1 MAIAPVNKFI
11 SLAVPVAPGEQK
23 LYEVPTGASSL
34 VLYAQVSNVANHG
47 VVGIGITYPTITF
60 IQRRKSRSTGNTRDI
75 RVVKDIEIPP
85 NDALI
90 VVDGRMVLEKTPLV
104 VDSLYITG
112 TQVGLS
118 TVVDVTY
125 TETSGITTIHT
136 QGPHN
141 LSVGDQITVGGI
153 AFNCKSDRAYGIT
166 TTIFPDPQ
174 KSYMVESVNNS
185 LEFSTNVGG
194 ANEINHFY
202 RPSVHNFVRGENDAI
217 TLDGTSQKYKPVG
230 ANYDPVSG
238 ICTFVV
244 PCHEMVQPDG
254 SDGGPFEPTNVQY
267 DANVGIM
274 TVVLSGHKYYEGDLV
289 KFDDYSL
296 AFKCAMDG
304 NDTLKRY
311 PRPTDPTRGT
321 WVAVG
326 NTTTSQFEI
335 NVGTSPIKYSIP
347 TNVEYDPLVGIAT
360 FDIGSDTNQFSGPT
374 SHTVVDVLYTPTT
387 TSGIMTCT
395 VPVHGFST
403 GDLIKFDNN
412 SLTFNYPSGGGT
424 AERKF
429 PISSDVIS
437 GIFTGI
443 TTTSEN
449 TFEVDVIG
457 QGAITNTSIHTFV
470 KSTPSGLK
478 KVKEY
483 VKLANKSIQF
493 TCAKDNHV
501 GVHTYPRPS
510 GYGGATGNDPAYDT
524 SVPVTAV
531 TDTTVSLGIGTANDA
546 TAGIHTYVP
555 TSAMTI
561 TNADYNPTTGVMVC
575 TIPAHGMEN
584 GDAIKIADNSLTF
597 SCDYC
602 GAIGIKS
609 EKTYPRVTDFASDR
623 WLPIYDKDANTFK
636 VKVLKII
643 PSTNTNVHT
652 FVAATSSSVT
662 RAVIKTGGAYTH
674 TFHSAS
680 AGMRRSTDKIVIK
693 KNSLVFTCTH
703 DLNQSEHSYPRAS
716 DPLWD
721 GTLSGSGTTSITRA
735 DYDTFAAYVGVSTA
749 GGLVAP
755 LQMEFIASILENSNA

>member
-60 IQRRKSRSTGNTRDI
+60 IQRRKSRSTGNTRDV

-112 TQVGLS
+112 TQAGLS

-202 RPSVHNFVRGENDAI
+202 RPSIHTFVRADNDAI
-217 TLDGTSQKYKPVG
+217 TLDGTAQKYKPIS

-238 ICTFVV
+238 ICTFGVS
-244 PCHEMVQPDG
+244 CHDMVQPDG
-254 SDGGPFEPTNVQY
+254 SDGGPFTPTNVQY
-267 DANVGIM
+267 DGNVGIM

-304 NDTLKRY
+304 NDVLKRY

-326 NTTTSQFEI
+326 NTTASQFEI
-335 NVGTSPIKYSIP
+335 NVGTTPIKYTIP
-347 TNVEYDPLVGIAT
+347 TDVEYDPLVGIAT
-360 FDIGSDTNQFSGPT
+360 FTIGSDTNQFSGPT
-374 SHTVVDVLYTPTT
+374 SHTITNASYNPTT
-387 TSGIMTCT
+387 GVVECT
-395 VPVHGFST
+395 VPAHGFST
-403 GDLIKFDNN
+403 GDKIKIDDN
-412 SLTFNYPSGGGT
+412 SLTFTCNQDSHETEHPYPRSSD
-424 AERKF
+424 
-429 PISSDVIS
+429 PISDTWI
-437 GIFTGI
+437 GI
-443 TTTSEN
+443 TTISDDKFQIQVLNSAPSSN
-449 TFEVDVIG
+449 TTAHI
-457 QGAITNTSIHTFV
+457 FV
-470 KSTPSGLK
+470 KSTPGGLK
-478 KVKEY
+478 KVNDY

-524 SVPVTAV
+524 SVPVTTV
-531 TDTTVSLGIGTANDA
+531 TDTTVSLGVGTANDA

-575 TIPAHGMEN
+575 TIPTHGMEN

-602 GAIGIKS
+602 GATGINS
-609 EKTYPRVTDFASDR
+609 EKTYPRVTDYASDK

-636 VKVLKII
+636 VKVLKTI

-652 FVAATSSSVT
+652 FVAAATSSVT

-674 TFHSAS
+674 TFHSATT
-680 AGMRRSTDKIVIK
+680 GMRRSTDKIVIK

-703 DLNQSEHSYPRAS
+703 DLDQSEHSYPRES
-716 DPLWD
+716 DPLWN
-721 GTLSGSGTTSITRA
+721 GALSGSGTTSITRA

>member
-34 VLYAQVSNVANHG
+34 VLYAQVTN
-47 VVGIGITYPTITF
+47 VGIDTYPTVTF
-60 IQRRKSRSTGNTRDI
+60 IQRRKSRSTGNTRDV
-75 RVVKDIEIPP
+75 RVIKDIEIPP
-85 NDALI
+85 NDALV

-112 TQVGLS
+112 TQAGLS

-125 TETSGITTIHT
+125 TEKSGITTIHT

-185 LEFSTNVGG
+185 LEFSTNVGS

-202 RPSVHNFVRGENDAI
+202 RPSVHTFIRGENDAI
-217 TLDGTSQKYKPVG
+217 TLDGTSQKYKPI
-230 ANYDPVSG
+230 AADYDPVSG
-238 ICTFVV
+238 ICTFAV

-254 SDGGPFEPTNVQY
+254 SDGGPFTPTNAVY
-267 DANVGIM
+267 DGNVGIM
-274 TVVLSGHKYYEGDLV
+274 TVTLSGHKYATGDLV

-296 AFKCAMDG
+296 TFKCAQNNNPIDPA
-304 NDTLKRY
+304 DETYKRY
-311 PRPTDPTRGT
+311 PRPTDPIRGT

-335 NVGTSPIKYSIP
+335 NVGTTPIKYTIP
-347 TNVEYDPLVGIAT
+347 TDVEYDPLVGIAT
-360 FDIGSDTNQFSGPT
+360 FTIGSDTNQFSGPT
-374 SHTVVDVLYTPTT
+374 SHTIIDADYTPST
-387 TSGIMTCT
+387 GIMTCT
-395 VPVHGFST
+395 VPAHGFST
-403 GDLIKFDNN
+403 HDKIKIDDN
-412 SLTFNYPSGGGT
+412 SLTFTCNQDSHETEHSYP
-424 AERKF
+424 R
-429 PISSDVIS
+429 SSDPIS
-437 GIFTGI
+437 GIWTGI
-443 TTTSEN
+443 TTISDDKFKIQVLNSTPSSN
-449 TFEVDVIG
+449 TT
-457 QGAITNTSIHTFV
+457 AHTFV
-470 KSTPSGLK
+470 KSTTGGLK
-478 KVKEY
+478 KINDY

-493 TCAKDNHV
+493 TCAKDSHV

-510 GYGGATGNDPAYDT
+510 GYGGATGNDPAYDN

-531 TDTTVSLGIGTANDA
+531 TDTTVSLGIGTAKDA

-555 TSAMTI
+555 TSAMTV
-561 TNADYNPTTGVMVC
+561 TNALYEPTSGLLVLE
-575 TIPAHGMEN
+575 IPAHGMEN

-602 GAIGIKS
+602 GATGINS
-609 EKTYPRVTDFASDR
+609 EKTYPRVTDYASDR
-623 WLPIYDKDANTFK
+623 WLPIFDKDANSVK
-636 VKVLKII
+636 VKVLKTI
-643 PSTNTNVHT
+643 PSTNTSVHT
-652 FVAATSSSVT
+652 FVGAAASSVT
-662 RAVIKTGGAYTH
+662 RAVIKTGGAYPH

-721 GTLSGSGTTSITRA
+721 GTLSGSGTTSITKA

>member
-34 VLYAQVSNVANHG
+34 VLYAQVTN
-47 VVGIGITYPTITF
+47 VGIDTYPTVTF
-60 IQRRKSRSTGNTRDI
+60 IQRRKSRSTGNTRDV
-75 RVVKDIEIPP
+75 RVIKDIEIPP
-85 NDALI
+85 NDALV

-112 TQVGLS
+112 TQAGLS

-125 TETSGITTIHT
+125 TEKSGITTIHT

-185 LEFSTNVGG
+185 LEFSTNVGS

-202 RPSVHNFVRGENDAI
+202 RPSVHTFIRGENDSI
-217 TLDGTSQKYKPVG
+217 TLDGTSQKYKPIG
-230 ANYDPVSG
+230 ADYDPVSG
-238 ICTFVV
+238 ICTFAV

-254 SDGGPFEPTNVQY
+254 TNGGPFTPDNVQY
-267 DANVGIM
+267 DGNVGIM
-274 TVVLSGHKYYEGDLV
+274 TVVLSGHKYHEGDLV
-289 KFDDYSL
+289 KFDDHSL
-296 AFKCAMDG
+296 TFKCAM
-304 NDTLKRY
+304 NNNETLKRY
-311 PRPTDPTRGT
+311 PRPTDPIRGT

-335 NVGTSPIKYSIP
+335 NVGTTPIKYTIP
-347 TNVEYDPLVGIAT
+347 TDVEYDPLVGIAT
-360 FDIGSDTNQFSGPT
+360 FTIGSDTNQFSGPT
-374 SHTVVDVLYTPTT
+374 SHTIIDADYTPST
-387 TSGIMTCT
+387 GIMTCT
-395 VPVHGFST
+395 VPAHGFNT
-403 GDLIKFDNN
+403 GDKIKIDDN
-412 SLTFNYPSGGGT
+412 SLTFTCNQDSHETEHSYP
-424 AERKF
+424 R
-429 PISSDVIS
+429 SSDPIS
-437 GIFTGI
+437 GIWTGI
-443 TTTSEN
+443 TITTTDE
-449 TFEVDVIG
+449 FEVQVLDSVPS
-457 QGAITNTSIHTFV
+457 TNTSAHTFV
-470 KSTPSGLK
+470 KSTPGGLK
-478 KVKEY
+478 KVNDY
-483 VKLANKSIQF
+483 IKLANKSIQF
-493 TCAKDNHV
+493 TCAKDSHV

-524 SVPVTAV
+524 SVPVIAV
-531 TDTTVSLGIGTANDA
+531 TDTTVSLGIGTAKDA

-561 TNADYNPTTGVMVC
+561 TNAEYNPTTGIMTC

-602 GAIGIKS
+602 GATGINS
-609 EKTYPRVTDFASDR
+609 EKTYPRVTDFASDT
-623 WLPIYDKDANTFK
+623 WLGIANTTTNTFE
-636 VKVLKII
+636 VQVLNKI

-652 FVAATSSSVT
+652 FVGATASSVT

-674 TFHSAS
+674 IFHGAG